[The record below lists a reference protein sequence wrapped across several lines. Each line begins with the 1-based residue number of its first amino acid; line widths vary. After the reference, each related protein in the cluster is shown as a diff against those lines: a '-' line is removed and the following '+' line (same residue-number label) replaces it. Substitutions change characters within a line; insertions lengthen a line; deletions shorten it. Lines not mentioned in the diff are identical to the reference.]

1 MGDGGASRRSDQ
13 THQLDLPGAPEGG
26 SGAGTGALS
35 SNPLQQDG
43 DGVSNLLVEK
53 TWVDIQPTME
63 LWIGKQSCLPRN

>member
-43 DGVSNLLVEK
+43 E
-53 TWVDIQPTME
+53 
-63 LWIGKQSCLPRN
+63 